1 MRGVAVLPDE
11 RKPCVTPKSQKWKEL
26 PDAITSAHC
35 AFVVAL
41 REIRECSSRT
51 QAEIAKAAHQAA
63 TTLSNHLNGGRIPDE
78 SLLRGFYAAVEH
90 EVAGGEPLPHS
101 LSHLLELRAHAQK
114 KHCECCQV
122 GFPATAGVQQDQEQ
136 PASPGTASLTRQ
148 RHALRLLRR
157 TRRRALSALSEHMKV
172 PVPPVQGDRHPADSA
187 ELSWPEAEVVARYLA
202 NGRTRD
208 ADLLLWRAGA
218 AYSAEELL
226 EAVTACH
233 LAGLPE
239 AAETILINAAGR
251 MDRQAV
257 LNIAAA
263 LDHAGRP
270 EEVSFLLAAA
280 QDQQVRG
287 MVRLRP
293 GRGSGQGGI

>member
-1 MRGVAVLPDE
+1 M
-11 RKPCVTPKSQKWKEL
+11 TPKSQKWKEL
-26 PDAITSAHC
+26 PNVITSAHC

-41 REIRECSSRT
+41 REVRECSSRT

-78 SLLRGFYAAVEH
+78 ALLRGFYAAVEQ

-101 LSHLLELRAHAQK
+101 LNHLLELRTRAQK

-122 GFPATAGVQQDQEQ
+122 GFPAPTDALQDQGQ
-136 PASPGTASLTRQ
+136 PASSGTENPTPQ
-148 RHALRLLRR
+148 RRALRALRR
-157 TRRRALSALSEHMKV
+157 TRRRELSALREHQQV
-172 PVPPVQGDRHPADSA
+172 PVPPGEGDRHPTDSA
-187 ELSWPEAEVVARYLA
+187 ELTWPEANVVARYLA
-202 NGRTRD
+202 DGQSRD
-208 ADLLLWRAGA
+208 AELLLWKAGA

-233 LAGLPE
+233 SAGLPD
-239 AAETILINAAGR
+239 AAETILVNAAGR
-251 MDRQAV
+251 TDRQAV

-263 LDHAGRP
+263 FDHAGRP

-280 QDQQVRG
+280 QDQRVTSLARP
-287 MVRLRP
+287 RP
-293 GRGSGQGGI
+293 GR